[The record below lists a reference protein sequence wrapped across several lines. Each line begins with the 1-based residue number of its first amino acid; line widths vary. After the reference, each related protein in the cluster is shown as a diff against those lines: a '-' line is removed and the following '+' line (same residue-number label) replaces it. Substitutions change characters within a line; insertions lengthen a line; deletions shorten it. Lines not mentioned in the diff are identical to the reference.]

1 MASVAAAIGAGA
13 PVVQVRG
20 KGVTD
25 RELYE
30 FTRRGGR
37 PVRGHRRP
45 GASSTTGSTS
55 RSPPAPTA
63 PTSARTTFRS
73 RRPGGW
79 PARGTCIGGTARDPD
94 TAAALVA
101 AGADYLGVGPAFATT
116 TKSGLPDPIGP
127 AGIGAVARAVPV
139 PVIAIGGV
147 TADRVPA
154 LLAQGAYGVA
164 VVGAVADAADPAAA
178 TRSLLAALSMF
189 GTQRPSGSS
198 VRRRRTVTRSRRA
211 SPAVG

>member
-1 MASVAAAIGAGA
+1 VSVGRLHVLTDAALGTAAMSSVQAAIGAGA

-30 FTRRGGR
+30 FTRAVLDQCVGTATRCVVNDRIDIALAAGAHGTHLGADDL
-37 PVRGHRRP
+37 PVSVARRLAGPGHML
-45 GASSTTGSTS
+45 
-55 RSPPAPTA
+55 
-63 PTSARTTFRS
+63 
-73 RRPGGW
+73 
-79 PARGTCIGGTARDPD
+79 GGTARDPD
-94 TAAALVA
+94 TAAILVA

-127 AGIGAVARAVPV
+127 AGVGAVARAVPV

-154 LLAQGAYGVA
+154 LLAEGAYGVA
-164 VVGAVADAADPAAA
+164 VVGAVSEAPDPAAA
-178 TRSLLAALSMF
+178 TRSLLEALS
-189 GTQRPSGSS
+189 
-198 VRRRRTVTRSRRA
+198 
-211 SPAVG
+211 